1 MTNIEDTLKNIF
13 LILCAFFV
21 ILILYITHYM
31 SAFLVPIFFG
41 FFVSLM
47 LQPLLI
53 RMSRTKIPT
62 WISTIIVVILSVSL
76 ISAFIFLLFVTFQNF
91 LEDFPN
97 LSEAIQKRLLNLL
110 SDVSKLPIVKEY
122 FSEQKLKT
130 SIFELFAKMN
140 FGAYLMLSMSK
151 TISIIKDFL
160 VFIFS
165 LVFIIP
171 GINKIS
177 SRISRAYPENSS
189 KINKIISNIIQ
200 QIQRYMVVKS
210 VISLITGALTF
221 LICYLFGV
229 RYSILWGSVAFL
241 FNFVPYIGSIIA
253 VILPVT
259 MSLIESSAIIKP
271 VFLLISL
278 TTLQQVLGNLLEPK
292 FQSQSS
298 NLSSIVVFTSLFA
311 WGYIWGVAGIFLA
324 VPLMSAL
331 NVICENISVL
341 KPIHYLISIKKRKK
355 KKRGLNATI

>member
-1 MTNIEDTLKNIF
+1 MSNIEDTLKNIF

-41 FFVSLM
+41 LFVSLM

-53 RMSRTKIPT
+53 RMSKTRIPT
-62 WISTIIVVILSVSL
+62 WISTVIVVILSVSL
-76 ISAFIFLLFVTFQNF
+76 ISSLIFLLFITFQSF

-110 SDVSKLPIVKEY
+110 SDVSKLPVIKEY

-140 FGAYLMLSMSK
+140 FGAYLVLSMSK
-151 TISIIKDFL
+151 TISIIKDFM

-165 LVFIIP
+165 LIFIIP
-171 GINKIS
+171 GINRIS

-189 KINKIISNIIQ
+189 RINKIISNIIQ

-210 VISLITGALTF
+210 LISLITGVLTF
-221 LICYLFGV
+221 IVCYLFGV
-229 RYSILWGSVAFL
+229 RYSILWGSVAFI
-241 FNFVPYIGSIIA
+241 FNFIPYAGSIVA
-253 VILPVT
+253 VLLPFT
-259 MSLIESSAIIKP
+259 MSLIESSVIVKP

-278 TTLQQVLGNLLEPK
+278 TVLQQVLGNLLEPK

-324 VPLMSAL
+324 VPLMSAM

-341 KPIHYLISIKKRKK
+341 KPIHYLISSKKRKK
-355 KKRGLNATI
+355 KKRDINATL